1 MHFSQDAMEAG
12 SAAKVVDCILT
23 LKSYHEWKQM
33 GGGNGFLKNV
43 KSPFSVHSA
52 SRMHARASGAISSD
66 SCRRLDMSATCEKQ
80 PPTDSDNQKQPPIEG
95 WIGHSSLCICLCFIY
110 AYSLLGS
117 YTYVLIFA
125 R

>member
-52 SRMHARASGAISSD
+52 SRMHARASAAISSD
-66 SCRRLDMSATCEKQ
+66 SCRRLDMSATCE
-80 PPTDSDNQKQPPIEG
+80 KQPPIEG